1 VIAVEKSNGFE
12 RFSSG
17 IGWGMGVMG
26 WGKIGALCSAKA
38 IVVACFLTPAT
49 VTVLPSTPAYA
60 QFQIIIPGFGYGYRG
75 GRRYGRSSRYYRHSR
90 RGGRRGGGGGEASA
104 APSSG
109 SSVSGSGSSSSGGKK
124 IRGTS
129 D

>member
-1 VIAVEKSNGFE
+1 
-12 RFSSG
+12 
-17 IGWGMGVMG
+17 MG
-26 WGKIGALCSAKA
+26 WGKLGCLCSLKA
-38 IVVACFLTPAT
+38 IALALFLTPAT

-75 GRRYGRSSRYYRHSR
+75 GRRYGRYSRYSRHSR
-90 RGGRRGGGGGEASA
+90 RGRRSREQAGEVSA
-104 APSSG
+104 APSA
-109 SSVSGSGSSSSGGKK
+109 SSGDGKR